1 MLRFHHFLSDEKFSV
16 IFLNSF
22 SYLQFKRT
30 DVQKNL
36 VCALLDTIIG
46 TEKLVRHSENPD
58 TIIGTEKLVR
68 YSENP
73 GEKKE

>member
-1 MLRFHHFLSDEKFSV
+1 M
-16 IFLNSF
+16 
-22 SYLQFKRT
+22 
-30 DVQKNL
+30 QKNL